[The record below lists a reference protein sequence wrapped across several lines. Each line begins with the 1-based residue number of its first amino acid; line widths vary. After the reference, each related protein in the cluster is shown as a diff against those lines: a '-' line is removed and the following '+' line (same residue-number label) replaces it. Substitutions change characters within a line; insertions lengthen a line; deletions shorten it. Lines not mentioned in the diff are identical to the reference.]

1 MSLDIDINL
10 LQYEFKKL
18 REERNDALSR
28 LNDMNDLYSK
38 KINEFEVLEKKYD
51 ELLNFIKS
59 KQTFD
64 NNTDDY
70 KI

>member
-1 MSLDIDINL
+1 
-10 LQYEFKKL
+10 
-18 REERNDALSR
+18 
-28 LNDMNDLYSK
+28 MNDLYSK